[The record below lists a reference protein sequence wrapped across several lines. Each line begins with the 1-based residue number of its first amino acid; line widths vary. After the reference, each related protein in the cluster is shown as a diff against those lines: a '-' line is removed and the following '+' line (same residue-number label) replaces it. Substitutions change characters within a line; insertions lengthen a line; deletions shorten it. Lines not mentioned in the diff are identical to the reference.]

1 MIAPSISSSRAVSR
15 NIPAIRL
22 FSMPVI
28 IVPSWER
35 RSPDR
40 RLPRPQA
47 ARRHSERSGPI
58 LSSAPFCGA
67 SGRIVEESWH
77 HHRVLVLFPI
87 FGFRWVPQARSVCLG
102 LGFHSSA
109 ILRELCV
116 SALSLFFSFLLL
128 LYLLH
133 VFYPLYLYL
142 GSRISDR

>member
-1 MIAPSISSSRAVSR
+1 MIAPSISSNRAVSR

-22 FSMPVI
+22 LSMPAI
-28 IVPSWER
+28 IIPH
-35 RSPDR
+35 PG
-40 RLPRPQA
+40 PAPPH
-47 ARRHSERSGPI
+47 RHSERSGPI

-133 VFYPLYLYL
+133 VFYPLYL
-142 GSRISDR
+142 